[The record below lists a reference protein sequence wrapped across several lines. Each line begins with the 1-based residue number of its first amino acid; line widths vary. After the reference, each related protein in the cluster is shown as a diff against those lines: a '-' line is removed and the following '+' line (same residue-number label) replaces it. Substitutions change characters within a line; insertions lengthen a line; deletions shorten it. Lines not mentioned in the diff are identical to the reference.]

1 MTGQTTATAP
11 PRLYG
16 RHSPLRA
23 VQALLDRLGSGSAV
37 LVVTGEPGLGR
48 TTLLDHAARTFAAG
62 PVLHVRPDPAGP
74 KRPYDDLRALRRAA
88 GARDEGGTPDT
99 APRDLLD
106 ALRTAAANAP
116 LLVCADDVHLWDPAS
131 RTVLATAARHLH
143 PEGRIGLLLSTRDP
157 VAHDFAGLPAVR
169 LHPLSTADADALL
182 DEATGGSVPPPL
194 RADFLE
200 EAAGN
205 PALLLAL
212 LRRLSPAELS
222 GERVPAG
229 PLADGAALTGVVG
242 PCPGGAAWDD
252 VDVLLLT
259 VAAALREPDASD
271 VDADL
276 VRRALRRPA
285 LGGAPFPE
293 ALALADGRLRFH
305 SGLVGRAV
313 HAAAPPDRRRAAH
326 RALARV
332 HEADGH
338 RLLTLLHRAWAATGT
353 DPSLADALSA
363 AAAATPASPPLRAV
377 AHARAAELTP
387 PGTLRADRRTDAA
400 EQALLGG
407 SPRHA
412 LRLLPGSPGDAL
424 PPAARGRAELVRGV
438 AERYDGPVADA
449 HASLLSAARL
459 LAGTAPDRSAAAA
472 LAAADA
478 AWVAGRLT
486 ECHDALA
493 DETTAAGPGS
503 PGPAHDYRLGMRA
516 VLEGRFD
523 LAAPHLRR
531 VVADARTGDRPE
543 DLLRPVTAALMLG
556 DPASA
561 VRAGTRALAA
571 ARNRAST
578 ALEPRA
584 LEYLAYAE
592 LRAGSHAQARA
603 HAEEGLRAA
612 ERAGQRNTAA
622 HHHAV
627 LALAASIEGEP
638 DVVAG
643 HVSAALAT
651 ARRHGLAQAAT
662 LAHWAAARADLGRG
676 RPLDAA
682 DRLGPL
688 VRPGPRR
695 GHFAVWM
702 LAAPC
707 FVEAAVLAGR
717 PEQARTVVGDF
728 AVWAGLGADPHAAAQ
743 LLRCRALLAEAE
755 CADELYL
762 RALDLHDTASGDF
775 ERARTELSYG
785 KWLRRRRR
793 LREARDRLGAALMGF
808 ERCGAG
814 VWARQARGEL
824 RANGAAPSG
833 EGPGALARL
842 TPQQWRVAR
851 CVADGATN
859 REVARSLSVSTRTI
873 DYHLRNVYAA
883 LGVRSRVELARI
895 VEQAEKS
902 RARL

>member
-11 PRLYG
+11 PQLYG
-16 RHSPLRA
+16 RPPLRT
-23 VQALLDRLGSGSAV
+23 VQALSDRLGSGGGV

-48 TTLLDHAARTFAAG
+48 TCLLHHAARTFAAG
-62 PVLHVRPDPAGP
+62 PTLHVRTDPATP
-74 KRPYDDLRALRRAA
+74 RRPYDDLRALRRIAGAPGQEVTADTAA
-88 GARDEGGTPDT
+88 G
-99 APRDLLD
+99 DLLD
-106 ALRTAAANAP
+106 ALSATAAGAP
-116 LLVCADDVHLWDPAS
+116 LLVCVDDVHLWDPAS
-131 RTVLATAARHLH
+131 RTALACAARRLRTAARV
-143 PEGRIGLLLSTRDP
+143 GLLLSTRGP
-157 VAHDFAGLPAVR
+157 VDRDLAGLPVLR

-182 DEATGGSVPPPL
+182 DEVTGGAVPPGL
-194 RADFLE
+194 RADLLE

-222 GERVPAG
+222 GERAPSR
-229 PLADGAALTGVVG
+229 PLADATALTGVVG
-242 PCPGGAAWDD
+242 ECPGGTAWAD
-252 VDVLLLT
+252 VDDLLLT
-259 VAAALREPDASD
+259 VAAALREPDTAD
-271 VDADL
+271 VDAGL
-276 VRRALRRPA
+276 VRRALNGPDPGRDP
-285 LGGAPFPE
+285 LPE
-293 ALALADGRLRFH
+293 ALALADGRVRFH

-313 HAAAPPDRRRAAH
+313 HAAAAPDRRRAAH
-326 RALARV
+326 CALARV

-338 RLLTLLHRAWAATGT
+338 RLLALLHRAWAANR
-353 DPSLADALSA
+353 PAPLLADELSA
-363 AAAATPASPPLRAV
+363 AAAATPASPRLRAV

-400 EQALLGG
+400 EQALLAGN
-407 SPRHA
+407 SRHA
-412 LRLLPGSPGDAL
+412 LRLLPEPPGDAA
-424 PPAARGRAELVRGV
+424 PPAARGRAELVRGT

-459 LAGTAPDRSAAAA
+459 LARTAPARSAAAT

-478 AWVAGRLT
+478 AWAGGRQT
-486 ECHDALA
+486 ECHEALA
-493 DETTAAGPGS
+493 EES
-503 PGPAHDYRLGMRA
+503 PGAGRRRQGLACDYRLGMLAA
-516 VLEGRFD
+516 VEGRFD
-523 LAAPHLRR
+523 AAAPHLRR
-531 VVADARTGDRPE
+531 VVAYALTGDQP
-543 DLLRPVTAALMLG
+543 DALLRSVAAALLLG

-571 ARNRAST
+571 ARNRGST

-592 LRAGSHAQARA
+592 LRAGWHARA
-603 HAEEGLRAA
+603 RTHAEEGLRAA
-612 ERAGQRNTAA
+612 ERGGQRNTAA

-688 VRPGPRR
+688 VLPGPRR

-702 LAAPC
+702 LAVPC
-707 FVEAAVLAGR
+707 YVEATVLAGR
-717 PEQARTVVGDF
+717 PQQARPVVADLEI
-728 AVWAGLGADPHAAAQ
+728 WAGLGADPHAPAQ
-743 LLRCRALLAEAE
+743 LLRCRALLAGPE
-755 CADELYL
+755 CADELYV
-762 RALDLHDTASGDF
+762 RALDLHDRTDGDF
-775 ERARTELSYG
+775 ERARTELAYG

-793 LREARDRLGAALMGF
+793 LREARDRLGAALVDF

-824 RANGAAPSG
+824 RANGTAPSG
-833 EGPGALARL
+833 ERPGALARL
-842 TPQQWRVAR
+842 TPQQWRIAR

-895 VEQAEKS
+895 VQQAEKS
-902 RARL
+902 GARL